1 MRTLCLSV
9 LLLVPAVASAQSV
22 GQSVVLAVAG
32 VGGGLVL
39 TNVAIV
45 VPLPVVFPVGVALG
59 VVGAGRL
66 LGIDTSLRNTLG
78 DAAVG
83 MLVGAAAGG
92 ATYLLLTSTPLG
104 AQDDLTNVVIGGS
117 IAAAGSVAWAV
128 RGVRVEPAVL
138 RAPTGER
145 AGGLS
150 LTIAF

>member
-1 MRTLCLSV
+1 MRTLCLAV
-9 LLLVPAVASAQSV
+9 LLLAPAVAAAQSV

-39 TNVAIV
+39 MNVAIV
-45 VPLPVVFPVGVALG
+45 VPLPIVFPTGVALG

-66 LGIDTSLRNTLG
+66 LGLDASLRNTLP

-104 AQDDLTNVVIGGS
+104 AQDNLTNLVIGGG
-117 IAAAGSVAWAV
+117 IAAAVSVAWAV
-128 RGVRVEPAVL
+128 RGVRVAPAVL
-138 RAPTGER
+138 RAPAGER
-145 AGGLS
+145 ASGLS
-150 LTIAF
+150 LTVAF